1 MPATLQTTL
10 SVLPR
15 TLVVYLNRLSFDA
28 PTGQLAKDASE
39 CAFPRQI
46 DLAPYTQQGVNARAR
61 GAPGPRP
68 ELYELVGFIVHHGT
82 ANAGH
87 YWSHVR
93 VDEDRRGGG
102 RGLGRWR
109 TFLARSRST
118 RARAVGRGYQLRV
131 V

>member
-68 ELYELVGFIVHHGT
+68 ELYELVGVIVHHGT

-109 TFLARSRST
+109 TFLARSRE
-118 RARAVGRGYQLRV
+118 RAP
-131 V
+131 